1 MDPQD
6 PGPRS
11 VQLWQVG
18 SPRSC
23 LMQCWEEVTEGF
35 LEEEVPELSLKLGF
49 SNFKKRGWKNGSIAW
64 VKERNRFICTELLGK
79 VGDWVVA
86 DTGAVGRVWLTKDL
100 ER

>member
-35 LEEEVPELSLKLGF
+35 LEEEVPELSLKSGF
-49 SNFKKRGWKNGSIAW
+49 SIFKKRG
-64 VKERNRFICTELLGK
+64 
-79 VGDWVVA
+79 
-86 DTGAVGRVWLTKDL
+86 
-100 ER
+100 